1 MDHKIWEWHFQFSN
15 SKFIWFF
22 VITFSMKP
30 TKNGHHV
37 IIEELILATVSFSWY
52 KLNIQKNIFIKG
64 IYVETLQNQFGFKT
78 ETGAMRCWIS
88 ISHTTCWL
96 QSFLGTSL
104 HSLNMNIHKSSLPL
118 SNKQFF
124 SLWVPFAVVDTL

>member
-1 MDHKIWEWHFQFSN
+1 
-15 SKFIWFF
+15 
-22 VITFSMKP
+22 MKP

-78 ETGAMRCWIS
+78 ETGAMRC
-88 ISHTTCWL
+88 
-96 QSFLGTSL
+96 
-104 HSLNMNIHKSSLPL
+104 
-118 SNKQFF
+118 
-124 SLWVPFAVVDTL
+124 